1 MLKGKLESAE
11 KEIETLKAGGIELLS
26 PINVKVF
33 EEDVNIPS
41 TPVRPYIKSRNTSMD
56 SFVNRSVDT
65 STRIKN
71 RRAGVVGTI
80 MAKLLNFTRL
90 IFITLTTRSP
100 SIILCGS
107 VIS

>member
-41 TPVRPYIKSRNTSMD
+41 TPVRPYMKSRNTSMD

-71 RRAGVVGTI
+71 RRAGAAIGDLVS
-80 MAKLLNFTRL
+80 KLKSSRKG
-90 IFITLTTRSP
+90 R
-100 SIILCGS
+100 GDYYG
-107 VIS
+107 